1 MSGNA
6 YYIPGETGSGPKLP
20 SGEYEATITS
30 LEMTENVKC
39 GGFIADIFKPVYRVA
54 NSEYQNT
61 DVKDNGVFRYKEK
74 AGYNFKPSRNW
85 GFAKF
90 CGILGLDREDG
101 GKVTLP
107 YLQFDMIDGFKVVID
122 VSYKNFV
129 NESGNP
135 VRYPVA
141 TLKKKLGEVPF

>member
-1 MSGNA
+1 MSDNA

-20 SGEYEATITS
+20 SGEHEATITS
-30 LEMTENVKC
+30 LIVTENVKC
-39 GGFIADIFKPVYRVA
+39 GGFIADIFKPVYKIV
-54 NSEYQNT
+54 NSDHQNAE
-61 DVKDNGVFRYKEK
+61 VKDNGVFRYKEK
-74 AGYNFKPSRNW
+74 AGYSFKPSRNW

-90 CGILGLDREDG
+90 CGILGLDKEDE

-107 YLQFDMIDGFKVVID
+107 YLRFDMINGFTVIVD

-129 NESGNP
+129 NESGSP

-141 TLKKKLGEVPF
+141 TLKKKLGAVPF